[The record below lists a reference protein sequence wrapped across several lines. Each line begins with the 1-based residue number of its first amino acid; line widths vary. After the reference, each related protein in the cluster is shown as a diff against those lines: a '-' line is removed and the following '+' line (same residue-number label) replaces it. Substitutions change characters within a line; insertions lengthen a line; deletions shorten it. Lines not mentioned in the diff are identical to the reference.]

1 MDLYFHMGSYM
12 WQFQGNKIFQNML
25 MMVETCRVGRPE
37 DVIFAIKKLEATSPE
52 RFLAKN
58 VVYREVLLHRRC
70 PPPPQVE
77 PATNP
82 ATIPLPSDQS
92 AEFDYTGIYDDIGE
106 EEGEDEPDHPRQ
118 ERRVPPPVTALPS
131 LSAPLPSNI
140 TLAALPTAREAEVF
154 LVKI

>member
-92 AEFDYTGIYDDIGE
+92 ADFDYTGIYDDIGE
-106 EEGEDEPDHPRQ
+106 EEGEDEPTTQDKKEECLHQSPPSPVCRHLSPPTSPLLLFQLPGKPRY
-118 ERRVPPPVTALPS
+118 
-131 LSAPLPSNI
+131 
-140 TLAALPTAREAEVF
+140 F
-154 LVKI
+154 W